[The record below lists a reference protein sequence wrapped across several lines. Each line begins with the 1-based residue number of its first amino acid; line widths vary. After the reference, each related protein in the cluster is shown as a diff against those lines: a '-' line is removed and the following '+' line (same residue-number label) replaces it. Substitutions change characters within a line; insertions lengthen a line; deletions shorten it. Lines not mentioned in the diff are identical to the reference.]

1 MKVKKLMKTDVGTCN
16 SGDDLTKA
24 VEIMRSKDCGAVPI
38 VDDGKKLVGIITD
51 RDICLA
57 VSEFDKKPSE
67 IKINE
72 IVKKRI
78 FTCSADDEL
87 KKALKKMKRI
97 KVKRLP
103 VVDKNREIV
112 GILSITDF
120 LTSLKKDKSI
130 RKKVYSTL
138 KAIGKP
144 QPIVLREIAEAEM

>member
-1 MKVKKLMKTDVGTCN
+1 MKIKKLMKTDVGCCN
-16 SGDDLTKA
+16 SGDDLTKV
-24 VEIMRSKDCGAVPI
+24 VEIMRVKDCGAVPVI
-38 VDDGKKLVGIITD
+38 DDEKKIIGIITD

-57 VSEFDKKPSE
+57 AARLDKKMSE
-67 IKINE
+67 ITVGEVI
-72 IVKKRI
+72 KKRI
-78 FTCSADDEL
+78 VSCSEEDDL
-87 KKALKKMKRI
+87 KTALKKMKKI

-103 VVDKNREIV
+103 VVNKNREIV

-144 QPIVLREIAEAEM
+144 KPIVLREIEDVK

>member
-1 MKVKKLMKTDVGTCN
+1 MKVKKLMKQDVGYCGFADN
-16 SGDDLTKA
+16 LTKA
-24 VEIMRSKDCGAVPI
+24 AEIMRLKDCGAIPVVNDENI
-38 VDDGKKLVGIITD
+38 AVGIITD

-57 VSEFDKKPSE
+57 AAEFDKKPSE

-72 IVKKRI
+72 VIKKRI
-78 FTCSADDEL
+78 FTCSADDDL
-87 KKALKKMKRI
+87 KDVLKKMKRI

-103 VVDKNREIV
+103 VVDKNRKIV

-120 LTSLKKDKSI
+120 LISPVKDKSI

-144 QPIVLREIAEAEM
+144 KPIVLREIEVK